1 MIRLLERE
9 EFETLFLNESF
20 TEYERSIN
28 EHIRYHIE
36 NGLTISD
43 SIFRIGS
50 DAYLDFVNEMR
61 KLHTEGKIKV
71 SEEDQFILEK
81 LYTGKK
87 GTYTDSDSGK
97 KKTVTLD
104 DPRLSPSDINTL
116 YYVYRP
122 SKSGEKD
129 KDTGLPKAIMI
140 GFGEKTGSGQP
151 DVRDKHQDPGRRE
164 QFLARHNCK
173 EKDDPYASGW
183 WSCNI
188 HRWYKQLGLKTAD
201 PW

>member
-1 MIRLLERE
+1 MRLL
-9 EFETLFLNESF
+9 TQ
-20 TEYERSIN
+20 TEYEALVIESQSYDDYKKNISD
-28 EHIRYHIE
+28 HIKYHIE
-36 NGLTISD
+36 NRLTISE

-50 DAYLDFVNEMR
+50 DAYLDMINEMR
-61 KLHTEGKIKV
+61 DLWSQGKILV

-87 GTYTDSDSGK
+87 GIYKDPKTGK
-97 KKTVTLD
+97 QEKVTLD
-104 DPRLSPSDINTL
+104 DPQLSPRNIDTL

-122 SKSGEKD
+122 APSGEKID
-129 KDTGLPKAIMI
+129 GLPKAIMI
-140 GFGEKTGSGQP
+140 GFGEKTGSGKP

-173 EKDDPYASGW
+173 DKKDPYASGW

-188 HRWYKQLGLKTAD
+188 HKWWKQLGLKTSD

>member
-1 MIRLLERE
+1 MIRLLERS
-9 EFETLFLNESF
+9 EFEALFLNESF
-20 TEYERSIN
+20 TDYEISIN
-28 EHIRYHIE
+28 EHIKYHIE

-43 SIFRIGS
+43 SIFRVGS
-50 DAYLDFVNEMR
+50 DSYLDFVNEMR
-61 KLHTEGKIKV
+61 RLHTEGKIKV

-104 DPRLSPSDINTL
+104 DPRLSPPDINTL

-151 DVRDKHQDPGRRE
+151 DVRDKHQDPGKRS

-188 HRWYKQLGLKTAD
+188 HKWYKQLGLKTAD